1 MPYLTYE
8 EYLDF
13 GFAEIEDAKFQRL
26 LPKAS
31 DVIDSIT
38 RYFYRYNA
46 IEKDVPFRR
55 EQFKK
60 AIGAQIEYFHDLGA
74 TSTHELNTPLTVN
87 LGRTQVSTGEANQ
100 KKVNTLVAP
109 DVYMYLRDTGLLYRG
124 IGVVR

>member
-13 GFAEIEDAKFQRL
+13 GFAEIEDAEFQKL

-60 AIGAQIEYFHDLGA
+60 ALGAQVEYFHDLGA
-74 TSTHELNTPLTVN
+74 TSTHEINNPLSVQ
-87 LGRTQVSTGEANQ
+87 LGRTQISTGVDNQ
-100 KKVNTLVAP
+100 KKTNTLVAP
-109 DVYMYLRDTGLLYRG
+109 DVYMYLKDTGLLYRG
-124 IGVVR
+124 IGVI

>member
-1 MPYLTYE
+1 MPYLTYS

-13 GFAEIEDAKFQRL
+13 GFTEIEGTEFQKL

-46 IEKDVPFRR
+46 IEKDVSFRR

>member
-13 GFAEIEDAKFQRL
+13 GFTEIEDAEFQKL

-38 RYFYRYNA
+38 RYFYRYND

-60 AIGAQIEYFHDLGA
+60 AVACQIEYFHDKGA

-124 IGVVR
+124 VGVVR